1 MEKRG
6 KVLELGVSG
15 NVETAYGLFADL
27 FVHVAGGFEHAVDHV
42 GVVGVAEDLD
52 VLPIIKIIKRKCG
65 ADADQSVH
73 AVHFLGDE
81 AGGGH
86 DDRGS
91 LRGIGGDLVEHA
103 A

>member
-1 MEKRG
+1 MPNVVGIAVRPVHFVFGVVDQMEKRG

-52 VLPIIKIIKRKCG
+52 VLPIIKIIKRNCG
-65 ADADQSVH
+65 ADAD
-73 AVHFLGDE
+73 
-81 AGGGH
+81 
-86 DDRGS
+86 
-91 LRGIGGDLVEHA
+91 
-103 A
+103 